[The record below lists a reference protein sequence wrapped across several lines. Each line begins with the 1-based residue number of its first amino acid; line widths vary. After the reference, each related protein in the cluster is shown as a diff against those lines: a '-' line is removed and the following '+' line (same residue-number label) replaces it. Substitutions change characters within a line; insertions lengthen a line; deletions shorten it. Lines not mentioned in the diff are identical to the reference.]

1 MERDLRII
9 RNMLFVIVAIIGV
22 YIVKEL
28 ASLLVPLVLALFLGI
43 LLRPALVWLEKRHVP
58 FGLSVVVVLL
68 FLGFLFTMVGQ
79 IIYQTG
85 WAIIAEQDR
94 LLAQIEVKLHPILH
108 WIEDLTGMET
118 QIHSGGVTEALQKFF
133 SLDWLIRSS
142 GTFATIIGDF
152 TSLLF
157 MTLLYLL
164 MILGGILNYKPYI
177 GYLEKGSSSEGK
189 LLEAYEHVQ
198 SSITTYMKVKF
209 WISLGTGV
217 GYWLICYLF
226 GVDFAIFWGFLAFIL
241 NFVPTIGSIISTAP
255 PLLLGWIQIEGFW
268 MLTLFVLLLVAIQF
282 VMGNIVDPL
291 WMGNQLAINTV
302 VIILGL
308 VFWGYLW
315 GITGMILSVPLL
327 VLIKVIFEQIPDAR
341 FLVRLMD
348 SSGKS

>member
-1 MERDLRII
+1 MERDVRLI
-9 RNMLFVIVAIIGV
+9 RNALFILVAIIGV

-28 ASLLVPLVLALFLGI
+28 ASLLIPLVLALFLGI
-43 LLRPALVWLEKRHVP
+43 LLRPSLVWLQERRIP
-58 FGLSVVVVLL
+58 FSLSVVVVML

-94 LLAQIEVKLHPILH
+94 LLVQLEVKLHPILH
-108 WIEDLTGMET
+108 DIEEMTGFET
-118 QIHSGGVTEALQKFF
+118 GIHSGGVVVALQKFI

-177 GYLEKGSSSEGK
+177 LYLEKDSQFEGT
-189 LLEAYEHVQ
+189 LLRAYEDVQ
-198 SSITTYMKVKF
+198 ASITTYMKVKF
-209 WISLGTGV
+209 WVSLGTGL
-217 GYWLICYLF
+217 GYWLLCLIF

-241 NFVPTIGSIISTAP
+241 NFVPTVGSIVATAP
-255 PLLLGWIQIEGFW
+255 PLLLGWIQIEAYEALILFGF
-268 MLTLFVLLLVAIQF
+268 LLIAIQF
-282 VMGNIVDPL
+282 VLGNVVDPL
-291 WMGNQLAINTV
+291 LMGNSLSINTV

-327 VLIKVIFEQIPDAR
+327 VLIKVIFQQIPDAR

-348 SSGKS
+348 SSP

>member
-9 RNMLFVIVAIIGV
+9 RNMLFVIIAVLGI

-28 ASLLVPLVLALFLGI
+28 AGLLIPLVLALFLGI
-43 LLRPALVWLEKRHVP
+43 LLRPSLVWLEKQRIP
-58 FGLSVVVVLL
+58 FSLSVVAVLL
-68 FLGFLFTMVGQ
+68 FLGFMFTMIGQ

-85 WAIIAEQDR
+85 WAIIGEQER
-94 LLAQIEVKLHPILH
+94 LMSQIEVKLHPILH
-108 WIEDLTGMET
+108 WIENLTNMEMR
-118 QIHSGGVTEALQKFF
+118 IHSGGVTEMLQKFF

-177 GYLEKGSSSEGK
+177 NYLEKGSDSEGR
-189 LLEAYEHVQ
+189 LLAAYEEVQ
-198 SSITTYMKVKF
+198 AAITTYMKVKF

-217 GYWLICYLF
+217 GYWMICSLF

-268 MLTLFVLLLVAIQF
+268 MLVIFALLLILIQSI
-282 VMGNIVDPL
+282 MGNIVDPL
-291 WMGNQLAINTV
+291 LMGNHLALNTV
-302 VIILGL
+302 VVILGL

-315 GITGMILSVPLL
+315 GITGMILSVPLM
-327 VLIKVIFEQIPDAR
+327 VLIKVIFQQIPDAR

-348 SSGKS
+348 SSPK

>member
-9 RNMLFVIVAIIGV
+9 RNMLFVVVAVIGIYIIKV
-22 YIVKEL
+22 L
-28 ASLLVPLVLALFLGI
+28 ASLLIPLVLALFLGI
-43 LLRPALVWLEKRHVP
+43 LLRPALVWLKKRRVP
-58 FGLSVVVVLL
+58 FGLSVIAVLL
-68 FLGFLFTMVGQ
+68 FLGFMFTMIGQ

-85 WAIIAEQDR
+85 WAIIGEQDR
-94 LLAQIEVKLHPILH
+94 LLAQIEVKIHPILH
-108 WIEDLTGMET
+108 WFEDLTGMET
-118 QIHSGGVTEALQKFF
+118 RMHSGGVTETLQKFF

-177 GYLEKGSSSEGK
+177 NYLEKDSSSEGR
-189 LLEAYEHVQ
+189 LLAAYEHIQ
-198 SSITTYMKVKF
+198 ASITTYMKVKF
-209 WISLGTGV
+209 WISLGTGI
-217 GYWLICYLF
+217 GYWFICSFF

-255 PLLLGWIQIEGFW
+255 PLLLGWIQIDGFW
-268 MLTLFVLLLVAIQF
+268 MLIVFVLLLVAIQF
-282 VMGNIVDPL
+282 IMGNIVDPL
-291 WMGNQLAINTV
+291 LMGNQLSINTV

-348 SSGKS
+348 SSPK